1 MYISSG
7 LRSEIAARAEQEYG
21 MAFWDIVAGFAED
34 NESLAS
40 TAAILGYA
48 SSTGLIKILVVHG
61 RRHLFNK
68 NGRSSN
74 ASIAARAIRRVAGN
88 LSPAQL
94 AASRKGLAVSHAK
107 IFERNAIKYK
117 GKMATI
123 SDHARCGGVI
133 PSTAFRR
140 LHAGYAP
147 EVAFDGTADLRVM
160 GRMLGRKHAWVQ
172 ETNRGC
178 VNWAERQLMKRGN
191 EQ

>member
-7 LRSEIAARAEQEYG
+7 LRSGIAARAEQEYG

-94 AASRKGLAVSHAK
+94 AASRKGLAVSYANRLK
-107 IFERNAIKYK
+107 RNAIKYK
-117 GKMATI
+117 GKVATI
-123 SDHARCGGVI
+123 SDHAKDGGVI

-160 GRMLGRKHAWVQ
+160 GKAHGPMHAWVQ
-172 ETNRGC
+172 ETNTGC
-178 VNWAERQLMKRGN
+178 VNWAEKQEVKPC
-191 EQ
+191 